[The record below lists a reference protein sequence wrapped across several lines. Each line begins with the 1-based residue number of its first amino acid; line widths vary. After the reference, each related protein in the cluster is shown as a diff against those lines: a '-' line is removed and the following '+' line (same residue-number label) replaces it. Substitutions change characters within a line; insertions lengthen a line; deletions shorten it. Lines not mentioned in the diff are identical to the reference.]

1 MLKNYLFNL
10 RITVFFSLFFQS
22 FGLLPEGGGA
32 VTTPSAA
39 DSASPSAIISQ
50 IKDKDAALEKAKA
63 ETSSE
68 RFNWGVANLE
78 KVRNMTTSY
87 TDIFYDEQKG
97 DIGSTLPNNSI
108 IQISTLRTDLKEA
121 SEKKTSEVQS
131 ADKILNNITDLLS
144 YRQLEATSQAN
155 LKILFD
161 WIKGNADLK
170 LSEIKSVGAFRDLVQ
185 SLVGGKDFEIK
196 FAGKIVGKK
205 EDFGKSLSAQA
216 VNLVEPL
223 FTTSKEESP
232 FRFYAARNLFGAWR
246 LVADAT
252 DPSDPATNF
261 IVEHYRDG
269 LLNDWLGIRAQAQ
282 DNFYLAAQSNNSA
295 MLSSEKFARDEAKDA
310 HWKLTGT
317 NLSNCGLVN
326 RAIGGF
332 LSCRD
337 LSDEKKLDKFWFD
350 PKTGGDLTYTDYEI
364 IEDENEDSPGFWT
377 VAKEPRAKDGK
388 ISRATAVDEPLFYQI
403 ERISSFFYKLM
414 NFHVKRY
421 LKTVG
426 GMDDTAKADTDR
438 DFVLRDSE
446 KNAYKMHE
454 LLMLA
459 SKCRIF
465 SKNTQDEGLKSRSTQ
480 AIKKIV
486 DEAKESL
493 NRLVKTDKRDIS
505 YGDKIK
511 VVSIKTLNHLYG
523 KKGAHSSK
531 PFKDVGDFNKGR
543 IVCSTD
549 YDDSADNL
557 KLDENESWWVIKGP
571 HKKGDPF
578 NAQAGQPVKN
588 GDVVRLENVS
598 NKMNLHCTKN
608 DISELSTA
616 RNFVK
621 NYATTLYGEN
631 GDGDSFDNWVVS
643 FTDSV
648 EQNLFAGQCFELK
661 SQNTGFRLV
670 TNQEKKY
677 FMQGSSGDMVEMATT
692 IEAKNGDDSLW
703 AIDSYAKGSL
713 PIENVA
719 WTGIPYGA
727 AATDIGPKENIKIN
741 IVKLGMGGGIA
752 PNNTLEI
759 KVNVQD
765 KKPMVSG
772 FAKEAVPG
780 FEQGFLINLSP
791 LFDKGIGWISE
802 SFEHEGKASASF
814 LIRAGDSGNA
824 QVVLGNN
831 MTLDYT
837 YKFVI
842 GANENTETQ
851 LIRRDFD
858 SGGRPQDT
866 VVAKISKKDNP
877 LAALRSGVFAPYWIS
892 VNNGTVMLGVSDEIG
907 ENVLLIWRDPN
918 PRNQVSRIGF
928 GSDLAPVDF
937 TNVQIGDALEIS
949 APEMLYAQSKQGE
962 DDLGEATKS
971 PKDFADFKDKIGKD
985 KAFPEGITF
994 RVPGRGSIGFG
1005 VKGSQEFSLMVSSV
1019 GTDKDPNGQVRYVL
1033 KLYGENLSQNFEQRF
1048 SVMAEYINQLVMLFA
1063 EKLDSEEDP
1072 VSAVEKVR
1080 KSIGAAFAKLPIES
1094 IEQIQAAIKGL
1105 NRDFENWTTFK
1116 TAFTDV
1122 KSRLAALNL
1131 IVASGSKV
1139 DLNAVKTSINFTQ
1152 KTDAKGDALKV
1163 FCFELFKKLRQ
1174 DLSIKQIE
1182 KRDEIGS
1189 VPSKDAKEAIVVML
1203 EQIFANPQFDLEGRP
1218 VCVLERFNT
1227 KSGKLEKAG
1236 IVLESDMSLYSEFA
1250 KIPKDS
1256 YRKYWI
1262 NFSQGR
1268 IYVGSGEFGQNLFFY
1283 NWDKEPQDDFV
1294 QITFKSSGQTKIHDF
1309 FVGPELAITRS
1320 QKIEA
1325 YKQAKQL
1332 FNFKGDFQ
1340 VILPYKYRLSQ
1351 EGASVK
1357 FKDELTGKTYYP
1369 GKVPQ
1374 KGALYYFMLILQEN
1388 GFPQLVW
1395 SREPENQE
1403 KLSID
1408 KKAYIKKAESDA
1420 LFQASTYVQ
1429 GMGVIGGL
1437 IGVGASVA
1445 YSAIGVASGQEAGQ
1459 LQAKSMFDYKSH
1471 DSYVYSDQDKTDKL
1485 VNSSIPQEAQ
1495 VNQANF
1501 QKNLSIGGNWI
1512 GDATKIGLLIPHFR
1526 KVLSLITH
1534 PFVVSNQS
1542 DKSLLF
1548 SYLTSLFNTH
1558 KKTYSDSQMK
1568 VDNTY
1573 TDLIQLFM
1581 AAYNNRYLINQNNK
1595 DEAKIR
1601 NDWYAKSNEL
1611 AREILQKDPEHT
1623 IKLDPMYGEYVWLND
1638 TLDKLGEG
1646 SITFKAVGQNDA
1658 MICFAS
1664 QPEQVRNTTKQ
1675 IYEVSIGSWD
1685 NTKTV
1690 IRAKSLG
1697 KTVAQTLHQDLR
1709 CKIVDA
1715 GDSSTENQYWISVN
1729 KGKIYIG
1736 KGNLDPKNAIG
1747 KIGDS
1752 GTVEKVE
1759 WQEPALKTNVK
1770 VKALMDAE
1778 RDLLII
1784 AKGQKVISDMATF
1797 LSTDPFDSVGYKAF
1811 IEKEKADL
1819 VAAKYPESLK
1829 IMGALPEADDE
1840 YQVHLTSLISK
1851 IGQEL
1856 LVVLTADYAPVLNRL
1871 KAAVDRTVN
1880 KDFYALLEAIPG
1892 SADKYSEHLSKVLAD
1907 LQKELP
1913 IFLDENPAYE
1923 YDKVGSYKTEPFNW
1937 QDPYPIND
1945 LKYVGISSWDAP
1957 IEFSK
1962 ITIGPKVED
1971 FQIFRDNLIA
1981 KIRTMR
1987 GEPLSSVV
1995 EIKEAKPI
2003 TPVTPVADDKKPK

>member
-10 RITVFFSLFFQS
+10 KITVFFVLLSQSIGLFS
-22 FGLLPEGGGA
+22 EDVAPA
-32 VTTPSAA
+32 NSPAAA
-39 DSASPSAIISQ
+39 DSVAPAAIISQ
-50 IKDKDAALEKAKA
+50 IKEKETALEKAQA
-63 ETSSE
+63 DTVSE

-97 DIGSTLPNNSI
+97 DIGSALPNNSI
-108 IQISTLRTDLKEA
+108 IQIATLRTDLKE
-121 SEKKTSEVQS
+121 T
-131 ADKILNNITDLLS
+131 ADKKESEIPSAGKILAGIADSLS
-144 YRQLEATSQAN
+144 YRQLEATAQAN

-161 WIKGNADLK
+161 WMKGDANLK
-170 LSEIKSVGAFRDLVQ
+170 LSEVKSVGAFRDLVQ
-185 SLVGGKDFEIK
+185 GLLVGKDFETK
-196 FAGKIVGKK
+196 FAGKLVGKK
-205 EDFGKSLSAQA
+205 EDFAKNLSAQA
-216 VNLVEPL
+216 VTLVEP
-223 FTTSKEESP
+223 FFATSKEESP
-232 FRFYAARNLFGAWR
+232 YRFYAARNLFGAWR
-246 LVADAT
+246 LVADTT

-269 LLNDWLGIRAQAQ
+269 LLNDWLGVRAQAQ
-282 DNFYLAAQSNNSA
+282 DNLYLAAQANNSV
-295 MLSSEKFARDEAKDA
+295 MLSSDKFARDEAKDA
-310 HWKLTGT
+310 HWKLSGT

-350 PKTGGDLTYTDYEI
+350 PKTGGDLSYTDYEI
-364 IEDENEDSPGFWT
+364 VEDENEDSPGFWT
-377 VAKEPRAKDGK
+377 VAKEPRAKEGK
-388 ISRATAVDEPLFYQI
+388 IGRATTVDEPLFYQV
-403 ERISSFFYKLM
+403 ERISSFFYKLI

-426 GMDDTAKADTDR
+426 GMDDTAKADANR
-438 DFVLRDSE
+438 DFVLRDAE
-446 KNAYKMHE
+446 NNAYKPHE

-459 SKCRIF
+459 SKCRGF
-465 SKNTQDEGLKSRSTQ
+465 LKTTQNEELKARCNE
-480 AIKKIV
+480 AIKKIAN
-486 DEAKESL
+486 ETKASFNRIATKE
-493 NRLVKTDKRDIS
+493 KRDIC

-511 VVSIKTLNHLYG
+511 IISLKTLNNLYG
-523 KKGAHSSK
+523 KKGAHSAK
-531 PFKDVGDFNKGR
+531 PFKDAGDFNKGR

-557 KLDENESWWVIKGP
+557 KLEENESWWVIKGP

-578 NAQAGQPVKN
+578 NAQVGLPVKN
-588 GDVVRLENVS
+588 GDVVRLENLS

-608 DISELSTA
+608 DISDLSSA
-616 RNFVK
+616 RIFAK

-631 GDGDSFDNWVVS
+631 GDGDSFDNWVIS
-643 FTDSV
+643 FSDST
-648 EQNLFAGQCFELK
+648 EQNLFAGQTFELK
-661 SQNTGFRLV
+661 SQNAGFRLV

-677 FMQGSSGDMVEMATT
+677 FMQGSSGDMVEFATAVD
-692 IEAKNGDDSLW
+692 AKAGDDSIW
-703 AIDSYAKGSL
+703 TIDSYSKGSL

-719 WTGIPYGA
+719 WTGVPYGA
-727 AATDIGPKENIKIN
+727 AATDIGSKENIKIN

-765 KKPMVSG
+765 KKPMVAG

-780 FEQGFLINLSP
+780 FEQGFLINLSA

-802 SFEHEGKASASF
+802 SFEHEGRASASF

-866 VVAKISKKDNP
+866 IVAKVSKKDNP

-949 APEMLYAQSKQGE
+949 APEMLYAQSKQSE
-962 DDLGEATKS
+962 DDLGASAKS
-971 PKDFADFKDKIGKD
+971 PKDFNDFKDKVGKG
-985 KAFPEGITF
+985 KTFPEDITF
-994 RVPGRGSIGFG
+994 RVPGRGSIGFS
-1005 VKGSQEFSLMVSSV
+1005 VKGSQELTLKVSTV
-1019 GTDKDPNGQVRYVL
+1019 GTSNKPNGQDRYVL
-1033 KLYGENLSQNFEQRF
+1033 KLYGQNLSQNFEQRF
-1048 SVMAEYINQLVMLFA
+1048 YAMAEYLNQLIILVD
-1063 EKLDSEEDP
+1063 EKLTSEDDP
-1072 VSAVEKVR
+1072 ASAVEKIR
-1080 KSIGAAFAKLPIES
+1080 KAVPTTFSKLPVES
-1094 IEQIQAAIKGL
+1094 IEQIQAAIKSL
-1105 NRDFENWTTFK
+1105 SRDFESWSTFK
-1116 TAFTDV
+1116 SAFSDV

-1131 IVASGSKV
+1131 IVASGSKA
-1139 DLNAVKTSINFTQ
+1139 DSSAVKTSIGFIESAQT
-1152 KTDAKGDALKV
+1152 KGDALKV
-1163 FCFELFKKLRQ
+1163 FAYALFKKLRQ
-1174 DLSIKQIE
+1174 DLSIKAIE

-1189 VPSKDAKEAIVVML
+1189 VPVKDAKEAIVVML

-1218 VCVLERFNT
+1218 VCVLERFNKKT
-1227 KSGKLEKAG
+1227 GNLEKVG
-1236 IVLESDMSLYSEFA
+1236 MVLESDMSLYSDFA

-1268 IYVGSGEFGQNLFFY
+1268 IYVGSGEFGENLFFY

-1294 QITFKSSGQTKIHDF
+1294 QISFESTGQTKIRDF

-1320 QKIEA
+1320 QKMEA

-1403 KLSID
+1403 KLSLD

-1459 LQAKSMFDYKSH
+1459 LQAKSTFDYKSH
-1471 DSYVYSDQDKTDKL
+1471 DSYVYIDQEKTDKL

-1512 GDATKIGLLIPHFR
+1512 GDASKIGLLIPHFR

-1558 KKTYSDSQMK
+1558 KKTYENPQMQ

-1595 DEAKIR
+1595 DEAKVR
-1601 NDWYAKSNEL
+1601 NDWYAKANEL
-1611 AREILQKDPEHT
+1611 AREILKKDPEHS

-1646 SITFKAVGQNDA
+1646 SITFKAIGQNDA

-1675 IYEVSIGSWD
+1675 IYEVSLGSWD
-1685 NTKTV
+1685 NTKAV

-1697 KTVAQTLHQDLR
+1697 KTVAESSSQDLK

-1715 GDSSTENQYWISVN
+1715 GDASTENQYWISVN
-1729 KGKIYIG
+1729 KGKIYLG

-1747 KIGDS
+1747 KISES
-1752 GTVEKVE
+1752 GTIERVE
-1759 WQEPALKTNVK
+1759 WKDPVLKTNLK
-1770 VKALMDAE
+1770 VKALIDAE
-1778 RDLLII
+1778 KDLLQI
-1784 AKGQKVISDMATF
+1784 AKGQKVTSDMATF
-1797 LSTDPFDSVGYKAF
+1797 LTTEPFDSADYKAF
-1811 IEKEKADL
+1811 IDKQKAGLPAD
-1819 VAAKYPESLK
+1819 KYPESLK
-1829 IMGALPEADDE
+1829 IMNAIPETEEE
-1840 YQVHLTSLISK
+1840 YQTHLTSLISK

-1856 LVVLTADYAPVLNRL
+1856 AVVLTEGYKPVVSR
-1871 KAAVDRTVN
+1871 
-1880 KDFYALLEAIPG
+1880 LEAALDKDVSKDLYNFLKTIPG
-1892 SADKYSEHLSKVLAD
+1892 STDKYSEHLSKVLTD

-1913 IFLDENPAYE
+1913 IFLDQNPAYE
-1923 YDKVGSYKTEPFNW
+1923 YDTVGSYSVEPFNW
-1937 QDPYPIND
+1937 QDPYPINN

-1962 ITIGPKVED
+1962 ITVGPKVED
-1971 FQIFRDNLIA
+1971 FKIFRDNLIA

-1987 GEPLSSVV
+1987 GEPLSAVV
-1995 EIKEAKPI
+1995 EIKEAKS
-2003 TPVTPVADDKKPK
+2003 VAPAADASKPK